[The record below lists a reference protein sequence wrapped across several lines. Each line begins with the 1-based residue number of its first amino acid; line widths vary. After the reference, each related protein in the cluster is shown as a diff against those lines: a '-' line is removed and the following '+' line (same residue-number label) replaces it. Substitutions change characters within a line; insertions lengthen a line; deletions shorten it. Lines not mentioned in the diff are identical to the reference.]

1 MRPLDLPPDE
11 LSRREFVRLL
21 GASAA
26 LAGLTGCVRRPSG
39 KILQYVR
46 GTGAVLPGTSE
57 QYATAMTL
65 DGIATGLLVESRDGR
80 PIKIEGNPGHPGS
93 LGAAGAFEQASLL
106 QLYDPDRTAACR
118 FANRVTDWDCIA
130 TRFGAEALARN
141 CGARGERLALL
152 LEPSSSP
159 LVARLLDRLQ
169 ERFPAA
175 TLCYSSGP
183 SDSEMLSAHQALFG
197 RPIVRQLDLTLPR
210 TIVAFDADILGS
222 GPAWLSQARQFG
234 DRTHRTAP
242 PRLFVAEAAPSPTGT
257 AAEHRLALSPAQL
270 ALLAHTMLQRLAPA
284 LGGSDA
290 LPPLPDD
297 AQRWVGA
304 VVAAAGGGGVLCCA
318 GARAPA
324 AVHAV
329 VAILNE
335 QSFAATG
342 AVRYTASP
350 IIGAG
355 APSHDFPAFTAQ
367 LAAGAFDTVLVSA
380 WNPCYAAA
388 GDLGFTSALRR
399 ARQSL
404 YLGEYYDETAEVAS
418 AFAPAA
424 HYLESWGDS
433 RACDGTI
440 SPVQPLIAPMHDGRT
455 VAELLAMVVGEP
467 LRGREL
473 VAAHSPDS
481 ISDDAL
487 RSGVVSGS
495 ALPAIPLRVNPAA
508 AQQLIE
514 LAVARGAANGLDLQL
529 VPSRAVHDGRFA
541 GNAWLQELPDPIT
554 KLTWDNAAWCAPADA
569 MRLNLRTGDIVH
581 LERSGRAIDVP
592 VVVVPGHAA
601 GVITLALGYGRRGT
615 GILAQP
621 IGVDAAALRIT
632 SAPLTSAAVVLT
644 PTGRSRQLAI
654 TQSHWTVEGRSEK
667 IFPSTNT
674 TPPALYEPPKPGA
687 DGFAADQWAMAIDLT
702 LCTGCSACVVACQAE
717 NNVPVVGRSGVL
729 QSREMHWL
737 RIDRYLDGPPDA
749 PSFTSQPMLCQH
761 CEKAPCEYAC
771 PVDATVHSEDGLN
784 EMVYNRCVGTR
795 FCSNNCPYKVRRF
808 NWFEYNKTVNELQ
821 LMARNPEVTVRAR
834 GVMEK
839 CSFCV
844 QRIRAAQ
851 REAELAGLERTGPVV
866 TACQQSCPTTA
877 ITFGSLTDPASAVN
891 EKFRDPRAFSSLGE
905 LGTRPRVRYLR
916 CEESE

>member
-1 MRPLDLPPDE
+1 MRPLDTPPDE

-39 KILQYVR
+39 KVLQYVR
-46 GTGAVLPGTSE
+46 GSGAALPGTSE

-80 PIKIEGNPGHPGS
+80 PIKIEGNPRHPGS
-93 LGAAGAFEQASLL
+93 LGAAGVFEQASLL
-106 QLYDPDRTAACR
+106 QLYDPDRAAACR
-118 FANRVTDWDCIA
+118 FGNRLTDWDGIA
-130 TRFGAEALARN
+130 ARFGVDALAAS

-159 LVARLLDRLQ
+159 LVARLVDRLH

-175 TLCYSSGP
+175 TLCYSSTLTHNE
-183 SDSEMLSAHQALFG
+183 SFAAHQALFG
-197 RPIVRQLDLTLPR
+197 RLVVTQLDLTLPR

-222 GPAWLSQARQFG
+222 GPGWLTQARQFG
-234 DRTHRTAP
+234 DRTHRAAS

-257 AAEHRLALSPAQL
+257 LAEQRVALSSAQL
-270 ALLAHTMLQRLAPA
+270 VLLAHTVLQRLLPESSA
-284 LGGSDA
+284 SDA
-290 LPPLPDD
+290 LPSLPEA
-297 AQRWVGA
+297 AQRWLTA
-304 VVAAAGGGGVLCCA
+304 AVAAARTGGVLWCA

-324 AVHAV
+324 AVHAI
-329 VAILNE
+329 VAILNA
-335 QSFAATG
+335 QSSAAAG

-350 IIGAG
+350 IIDAG
-355 APSHDFPAFTAQ
+355 MPSHDFAAFTAQ
-367 LAAGAFDTVLVSA
+367 LGSDAFDTVLVSA

-388 GDLGFTSALRR
+388 GDLSFTSALRR

-418 AFAPAA
+418 AFAPAP

-433 RACDGTI
+433 RAHDGTI

-455 VAELLAMVVGEP
+455 VAELLALAVGEP
-467 LRGREL
+467 RRGRDL
-473 VAAHSPDS
+473 VAALSPDS
-481 ISDDAL
+481 ITDDAL

-495 ALPAIPLRVNPAA
+495 ALPAIAVRPNLSAA
-508 AQQLIE
+508 RQLIQ
-514 LAVARGAANGLDLQL
+514 ANFPPSATHGLDLQL

-554 KLTWDNAAWCAPADA
+554 KMTWDNAACCAPVDA
-569 MRLNLRTGDIVH
+569 AGLGLRTGDVVH
-581 LERSGRAIDVP
+581 LARDGHAIDVP
-592 VVVVPGHAA
+592 VVIVPGHAA
-601 GVITLALGYGRRGT
+601 GVITLPLGYGRRGT

-621 IGVDAAALRIT
+621 IGVNAAGLRVAASPLAPAGIT
-632 SAPLTSAAVVLT
+632 LT
-644 PTGRSRQLAI
+644 PTGRRQQLAI
-654 TQSHWTVEGRSEK
+654 TQSHWTVEGRAEK
-667 IFPSTNT
+667 IFPSTT
-674 TPPALYEPPKPGA
+674 SKPAALYEPPKPSA
-687 DGFAADQWAMAIDLT
+687 DGFGADQWAMAIDLS

-737 RIDRYLDGPPDA
+737 RIDRYIDGPPEA

-821 LMARNPEVTVRAR
+821 LMARNPDVTVRAR

-851 REAELAGLERTGPVV
+851 REAELAGRDRTGPVV

-891 EKFRDPRAFSSLGE
+891 EKFRDPRTFSSLGE

-916 CEESE
+916 REEPA